1 MIFMGLDTET
11 ANGLDEGRDLTQSL
25 VYDLGYKIFNEDGTT
40 LVRRSFVIWD
50 IFCAEPQMMKESYFA
65 KKIPQYWE
73 DIKNGSRKLVQ
84 YSTAMRQ
91 LREDVK
97 KYGVNIA
104 FAHNSNFDIT
114 ALNNTSRWLSKSRF
128 RYALPYGLLMVD
140 TLALAREKFGADEDY
155 IAFCEENGYM
165 TKHRKPQP
173 RFTAEVLYRY
183 FSGNNDFIESHT
195 GLEDVEIETEIFKN
209 VFNFN

>member
-25 VYDLGYKIFNEDGTT
+25 VYDLGYKIFNEDGAT

-65 KKIPQYWE
+65 EKIPQYWE

-97 KYGVNIA
+97 KYDVNVA
-104 FAHNSNFDIT
+104 FAHNSHFDIT

-128 RYALPYGLLMVD
+128 RYALPYGLPMVD

-173 RFTAEVLYRY
+173 RFTAEVLYKY
-183 FSGNNDFIESHT
+183 FSGNNDFVESHT

-209 VFNFN
+209 VFDFN